1 MTVGSQKIVIPGGSG
16 FIGSHLA
23 RHFSARGAEVVIL
36 SRGEEKTDDNSRTV
50 WWDGANLDTWAEE
63 LDGAD
68 VVINLAGR
76 TVNCRYGKRNR
87 QQIYDS
93 REFSTQVIG
102 EAIAQARRPP
112 GVWFN
117 ASSATVYRHALDRP
131 MDEATGEVDKVEPG
145 KPRDKW
151 EFSVDVVNRWE
162 AALFAAATPATRRI
176 AMRLPMVFGPGRGGV
191 YEAFRN
197 IARLGLGGTQGP
209 GNQYVSWL
217 HVDDL
222 LRIINWCIE
231 HETLEGAINML
242 MAPSRVSCSMHQLII
257 RNKSSTCSQ
266 LTYWLPGP
274 CVPPRPKRAMFRNAS
289 YTPPLPGPKT
299 IGSRMAIRRVA
310 GVAAANNAASQRFT
324 TSTENSHLSR
334 GLPGST
340 LSTSPVASSIGR
352 SSACR
357 YTVAELALNHT
368 PGGRLAWAMASPITC
383 VENSR
388 ES

>member
-1 MTVGSQKIVIPGGSG
+1 MPGTTRR
-16 FIGSHLA
+16 L
-23 RHFSARGAEVVIL
+23 L
-36 SRGEEKTDDNSRTV
+36 SSSSVSVRMKKAPISSIQMAAGRPSFAPQASRRALRNSR
-50 WWDGANLDTWAEE
+50 
-63 LDGAD
+63 
-68 VVINLAGR
+68 
-76 TVNCRYGKRNR
+76 
-87 QQIYDS
+87 
-93 REFSTQVIG
+93 
-102 EAIAQARRPP
+102 
-112 GVWFN
+112 
-117 ASSATVYRHALDRP
+117 
-131 MDEATGEVDKVEPG
+131 
-145 KPRDKW
+145 
-151 EFSVDVVNRWE
+151 
-162 AALFAAATPATRRI
+162 
-176 AMRLPMVFGPGRGGV
+176 FG
-191 YEAFRN
+191 
-197 IARLGLGGTQGP
+197 IGLGA
-209 GNQYVSWL
+209 
-217 HVDDL
+217 H
-222 LRIINWCIE
+222 
-231 HETLEGAINML
+231 ML
-242 MAPSRVSCSMHQLII
+242 MAPSRVSCSMHQLMI

-299 IGSRMAIRRVA
+299 IGSRMAIRRVS

-388 ES
+388 D